1 MKLSEKERQEKWR
14 KKQKALGKKS
24 YTIMLGRK
32 AQSILENE
40 KKRTGNS
47 LSTIIEK
54 AILYLEKSISGNK
67 QNVTENR

>member
-1 MKLSEKERQEKWR
+1 MRLSGKERQQKWR
-14 KKQKALGKKS
+14 KKQKTLGNKP

-40 KKRTGNS
+40 KKRTGRS

-54 AILYLEKSISGNK
+54 ALLHLAKSISDNK
-67 QNVTENR
+67 QTVIENR